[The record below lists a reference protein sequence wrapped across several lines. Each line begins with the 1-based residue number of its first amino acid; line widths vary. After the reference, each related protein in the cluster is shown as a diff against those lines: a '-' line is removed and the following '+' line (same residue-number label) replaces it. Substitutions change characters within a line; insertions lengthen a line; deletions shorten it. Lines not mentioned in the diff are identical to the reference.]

1 MIAKV
6 MRGQDTLG
14 LLQYLYGPGSAN
26 EHTDPHQVGAWRTL
40 SVPDP
45 GRSPDPDVDLR
56 VLARRLDRFVRPQVR
71 RHVWHCAI
79 RVAPTDRPLTDAEW
93 ERVAQRIAAAGGVAP
108 LGDDR
113 ACRWV
118 AVRHDGT
125 ESHHIHLLATLA
137 RQDDTNPNI
146 HNDALRL
153 REECRLLEAELGLRH
168 TSAADHTSAPSPTR
182 GETEKARRQGR
193 PLPSRAVLERLA
205 RRAAAAAR
213 TEEEFFASLRAG
225 GGLLRQR
232 TTAAGEVSGYAL
244 ALPGDVAPD
253 GQPVWFSGASLA
265 PDLSLPRVRARFV
278 GAPPAPAP
286 IHAGGPW
293 AGITQA
299 VRAQRQMWGPWGAG
313 ARAAGVAALSDV
325 LTLAAAAAPASVAA
339 ALEAAERDWS
349 HAGRPPV
356 RASVT
361 EAAARLREAGRALGA
376 AQTQA
381 LQDEQ
386 ACRDAIREMAQ
397 MAAQITHWYRDR
409 AWAPQERAA
418 ELARGYLQAAVGLE
432 AEENNA
438 LSFTL

>member
-153 REECRLLEAELGLRH
+153 REECRLLEAELGLRP

-193 PLPSRAVLERLA
+193 PQPSRAVLERLA

-265 PDLSLPRVRARFV
+265 PDLSLPRVRARFAD
-278 GAPPAPAP
+278 APPAPAP
-286 IHAGGPW
+286 VHQGGPW
-293 AGITQA
+293 AGIAHA
-299 VRAQRQMWGPWGAG
+299 VRAQVELWGPWGAG
-313 ARAAGVAALSDV
+313 ARAAGVAALSDA
-325 LTLAAAAAPASVAA
+325 LTLASAAAPAPAVG
-339 ALEAAERDWS
+339 ALEAAERDWN

-356 RASVT
+356 RASATV
-361 EAAARLREAGRALGA
+361 AAARLREAGRALAA
-376 AQTQA
+376 AQPQD
-381 LQDEQ
+381 LQDQ
-386 ACRDAIREMAQ
+386 DACLEAVRQITV
-397 MAAQITHWYRDR
+397 MAARAAHWYRDR
-409 AWAPQERAA
+409 GWAPQERAA
-418 ELARGYLQAAVGLE
+418 ELAVKHLVEVAGEGAGE
-432 AEENNA
+432 DNT
-438 LSFTL
+438 FTLTV